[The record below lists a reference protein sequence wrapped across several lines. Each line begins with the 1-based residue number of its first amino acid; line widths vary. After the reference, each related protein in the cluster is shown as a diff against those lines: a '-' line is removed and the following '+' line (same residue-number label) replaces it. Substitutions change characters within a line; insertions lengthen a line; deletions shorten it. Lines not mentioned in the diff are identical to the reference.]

1 LCRIR
6 RKVMKY
12 VKMLG
17 LAAVAAMAVM
27 AFLGASSAS
36 ATVLCSEANTTTNC
50 SEKGKDYPEKTALDA
65 SLKPGTKAV
74 LNASG
79 IIDECSESTVKGST
93 ANTGGATETVH
104 GEVTVANLTWGKC
117 TAESTVTTHA
127 GQLEIHWISGTDNG
141 TVTAKEVAVTV
152 KSAGL
157 SCTYGAGTGI
167 DLGTLVGG
175 SPATLSIETE
185 VTVTGGF
192 LCPPKATWKAEYVV
206 TEPSEL
212 WVSEK

>member
-1 LCRIR
+1 
-6 RKVMKY
+6 MKY
-12 VKMLG
+12 LKMLG
-17 LAAVAAMAVM
+17 LAAVAAMALM

-36 ATVLCSEANTTTNC
+36 ATVLCSKSGLTTTC
-50 SEKGKDYPEKTALDA
+50 SKEGKDYAAGTPLDA

-93 ANTGGATETVH
+93 ANTGGAAETVH
-104 GEVTVANLTWGKC
+104 GEITVANLTWGKC
-117 TAESTVTTHA
+117 TAEKTETVHA
-127 GQLEIHWISGTDNG
+127 GQLEIHWIPGTDNG

-152 KSAGL
+152 KSAGI

-206 TEPSEL
+206 TEPTAL
-212 WVSEK
+212 WVSEQ